1 MSRKKLDIWDRDS
14 RNYWNENVEWIPDR
28 AGHLE
33 TRIKLFRDENL
44 ENVEYDGKV
53 YWDSAT
59 SATNINSIQSL
70 QDFLETYEA
79 YQISETYKAI
89 KVRFSV
95 PRWEPRSDW
104 QARR

>member
-1 MSRKKLDIWDRDS
+1 MSRKKLDIWDRDE
-14 RNYWNENVEWIPDR
+14 NAYWNETVEWNPGR

-33 TRIKLFRDENL
+33 TRIKRFRDENL
-44 ENVEYDGKV
+44 ERVEYDGTV
-53 YWDSAT
+53 YWD

-70 QDFLETYEA
+70 QDFLETREA
-79 YQISETYKAI
+79 YELSETYKAI

>member
-14 RNYWNENVEWIPDR
+14 GNYGNENVEWIPGR
-28 AGHLE
+28 VGHLE
-33 TRIKLFRDENL
+33 TRIKRFRDENL
-44 ENVEYDGKV
+44 EKVEYDGNV
-53 YWDSAT
+53 YWD

-95 PRWEPRSDW
+95 PRWEPRYDW

>member
-1 MSRKKLDIWDRDS
+1 MSRKKIDIWDRDEGA
-14 RNYWNENVEWIPDR
+14 YWNENVEWTPGR

-33 TRIKLFRDENL
+33 TRIKRFRDENL
-44 ENVEYDGKV
+44 ERVEYDGKV
-53 YWDSAT
+53 YWD

-70 QDFLETYEA
+70 QDFLETREA
-79 YQISETYKAI
+79 YELSETYKAI

-95 PRWEPRSDW
+95 PRRESRYDW